1 MGKNNIETLKEF
13 QTSINIGFDL
23 YDDARGDMAKYKYIL
38 YPKS

>member
-23 YDDARGDMAKYKYIL
+23 YDDESLFLQYLGL
-38 YPKS
+38 SC